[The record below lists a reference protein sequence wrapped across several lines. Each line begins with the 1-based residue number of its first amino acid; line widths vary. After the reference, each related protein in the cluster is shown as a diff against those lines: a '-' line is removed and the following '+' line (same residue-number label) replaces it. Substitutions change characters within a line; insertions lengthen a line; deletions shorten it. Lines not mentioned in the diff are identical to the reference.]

1 MDTDFDMVG
10 VQVIDRKCIIYFGRR
25 GVVDAVG
32 THLCHW
38 QFFEFARIEQAV
50 DCSPVFAPSRKII
63 RQKLA
68 HVIIVLRRFPVRPC
82 ARLKEQQRQR
92 GMRFRHGH
100 FTGFH
105 QQCIT
110 VGVVEQRIPMRAHLV
125 GQHTRLQLRDPAC
138 HLFRFAF
145 LPVD

>member
-38 QFFEFARIEQAV
+38 QFFQFARFDQAV
-50 DCSPVFAPSRKII
+50 DGSLEFTPSRKII

-68 HVIIVLRRFPVRPC
+68 HVIVVLRRFPVWPR
-82 ARLKEQQRQR
+82 ARLKE
-92 GMRFRHGH
+92 
-100 FTGFH
+100 
-105 QQCIT
+105 
-110 VGVVEQRIPMRAHLV
+110 
-125 GQHTRLQLRDPAC
+125 
-138 HLFRFAF
+138 
-145 LPVD
+145 